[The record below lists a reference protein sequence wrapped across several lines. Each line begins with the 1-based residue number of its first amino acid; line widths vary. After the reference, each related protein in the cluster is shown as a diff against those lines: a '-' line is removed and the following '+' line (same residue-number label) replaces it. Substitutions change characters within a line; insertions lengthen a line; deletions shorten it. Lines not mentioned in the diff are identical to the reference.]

1 MIWNAWLRMDQR
13 ERILLSMKFKCFCVI
28 VQLFMCFVVFASAS
42 AQSTK
47 VIIGY
52 ANFSP
57 TYAPVWVAKEMGF
70 FDKHHLNA
78 DIIFIR
84 GGAMATQAL
93 VGRSIDFM
101 VAGGVAAVE
110 ATLSGAGIV
119 IIAVPSNRMDQVLV
133 ARKEISHPSQ
143 LKGKKIAVNSLVG
156 SAILAIK
163 IMVQALGLNPEKD
176 VTYITSGDPA
186 TRVAAMQSGLVDA
199 TGLPPPFTLTAKRL
213 GFNLFDNIP
222 VLDNLEYPSASL
234 IVRQESVRKDPAT
247 IDKVTRSLVEAV
259 HFFKTRKTESKQV
272 LQKYLRLQNPEELE
286 EAYVLL
292 AARFMDK
299 PYPTIQSVK
308 TILDWSRHPKAKT
321 ADPAQFVAPQFVEK
335 LDKDGFLAAVSK
347 GK

>member
-1 MIWNAWLRMDQR
+1 MLVITKL
-13 ERILLSMKFKCFCVI
+13 KCFYVS
-28 VQLFMCFVVFASAS
+28 VQLFMCLAVLATAS
-42 AQSTK
+42 AQSNK

-57 TYAPVWVAKEMGF
+57 TYAPVWVAKEVGF
-70 FDKHHLNA
+70 FEKNNLNA

-84 GGAMATQAL
+84 GGSMATQAL

-110 ATLSGAGIV
+110 ATLSGAAIV

-133 ARKEISHPSQ
+133 ARKEISHPTQ
-143 LKGKKIAVNSLVG
+143 LKGKKIAVNSLIG

-199 TGLPPPFTLTAKRL
+199 TGLPPPFTLVAKRL
-213 GFNLFDNIP
+213 DFNLFDNIP

-234 IVRQESVRKDPAT
+234 IARQESVRKDPLV
-247 IDKVTRSLVEAV
+247 IDKVTRSIVEAV
-259 HFFKTRKTESKQV
+259 HFFKARKTESKQI

-299 PYPTIQSVK
+299 PYPTVGSVK
-308 TILDWSRHPKAKT
+308 TILDWSRHPKAKG

-335 LDKDGFLAAVSK
+335 LDKEGFLAAVSK